1 MGSES
6 VSELV
11 SDVVVTFV
19 YGTTREDTD
28 CSIIWRTHVACWMT
42 TVTHTKTHRHA
53 LRMFDT
59 YCLSMAKMVTRTRL
73 NVIFIQILPAFF
85 T

>member
-1 MGSES
+1 MGTES

-11 SDVVVTFV
+11 SNGVVTFV

-28 CSIIWRTHVACWMT
+28 ESVIWRTRISCWMAT
-42 TVTHTKTHRHA
+42 IIHTHQHG

-59 YCLSMAKMVTRTRL
+59 YWLSMAIMVTRTCL
-73 NVIFIQILPAFF
+73 NVTFI
-85 T
+85 

>member
-1 MGSES
+1 MGTES

-11 SDVVVTFV
+11 RNGVVTFV

-28 CSIIWRTHVACWMT
+28 ESIIWRTRVACWMT
-42 TVTHTKTHRHA
+42 TITHTHRHA

-59 YCLSMAKMVTRTRL
+59 YCLSMAIMVTRTRL
-73 NVIFIQILPAFF
+73 NVTFI
-85 T
+85 

>member
-1 MGSES
+1 MGTES

-11 SDVVVTFV
+11 SDGVVTFV
-19 YGTTREDTD
+19 YGTTRGDTD
-28 CSIIWRTHVACWMT
+28 ESIIWRMRIACWMT
-42 TVTHTKTHRHA
+42 TNIYTHTHRHA

-59 YCLSMAKMVTRTRL
+59 YCLSMTVMVTRTLL
-73 NVIFIQILPAFF
+73 NVTFIRILPAF